1 MKEHPNHRPHDAQAL
16 WVTLQELEAGTIL
29 PEDRVA
35 LVELLGHSHEA
46 QNAYLEYFELS
57 AMIADEAKAH
67 LEQSFLPSATEEQ
80 ENHASSSAIIRM
92 PKALW
97 MAAAAVV
104 IMALFLKLLLSPD
117 AEHPVPT
124 AAMTIEAV
132 PGSQWAIDGGPALA
146 DKLADGSVLRVS
158 SGSVKL
164 HHGSGASLIVQ
175 GPAVVA
181 FPKLNEPVLESGW
194 LWIDSEDDQHPFEVS
209 TAELII
215 HDIGTRFGVHV
226 QDDGSAVLHLI
237 EGQIDAF
244 SRTSQQKLVSL
255 KPENRALAIRG
266 DGETTSLALSP
277 DPFPSFDPL
286 LSKTGNYETTVLGQ
300 SPTGYWK
307 LDDLQKGT
315 MTNLASGGTPGK
327 LSPDA
332 RNDEPGPQGELGFPG
347 FKKEN
352 SAIRFSGKD
361 TWAPLSLGSAP
372 VDNEALFE
380 ENFSS
385 GGNLHKSPPVKTV
398 KDLHWI
404 ATPAF
409 QRNGEIIPPT
419 TGTATLA
426 FTPTNG
432 VIYSLDASFR
442 NLSASST
449 TDDAWVALAFS
460 NGQGISSQIYGRTEN
475 RFLEGQTTGRAWML
489 FRATETTLEH
499 KAILGTTGKSGGLA
513 DQAAWN
519 QWDSGKGGDIDMRII
534 LDTTGGAG
542 HWTASWFAK
551 RPSEKEYRVV
561 RTATELLNE
570 AIDSVGIAVGKPGVA
585 GSVESFSLKAVA
597 AKPQTQ
603 KERLAD
609 APSTLTRRA
618 GAVSMWI
625 KPQHAGAG
633 DQIIWTAGNSPEDDS
648 MHLRITPTGHLRFFM
663 DNDRYDLLLNSDAAL
678 ADNTWQHV
686 AVTWRPDAAEIH
698 LDGEL
703 IGLIENPVAAPP
715 DELTELY
722 FGSGP
727 IGSRFSKLTGTI
739 DEIAVW
745 NRYLSPVEI
754 QQQYQAA
761 TSEIR

>member
-1 MKEHPNHRPHDAQAL
+1 MKEYSNHRPYDVQAL

-35 LVELLGHSHEA
+35 LVELLGHSQEA

-67 LEQSFLPSATEEQ
+67 LEQSMLPSANEEHKNQ
-80 ENHASSSAIIRM
+80 ASSSAIIRM
-92 PKALW
+92 PKTLW

-104 IMALFLKLLLSPD
+104 IMALTLKLLMSPD
-117 AEHPVPT
+117 AEHPVVTP
-124 AAMTIEAV
+124 AMTIEAV
-132 PGSQWAIDGGPALA
+132 PGSQWIIDGKPGQTN
-146 DKLADGSVLRVS
+146 KLAEGSTLRIS

-164 HHGSGASLIVQ
+164 HHESGASLIVQ
-175 GPAVVA
+175 GPAAIA
-181 FPKLNEPVLESGW
+181 FPKLNKPVLESGW
-194 LWIDSEDDQHPFEVS
+194 LWIDTEDDHHPFEVS

-244 SRTSQQKLVSL
+244 SRTSQNKLVSL

-286 LSKTGNYETTVLGQ
+286 LSKTGSYETTVLGQ
-300 SPTGYWK
+300 SPTGYWQ
-307 LDDLQKGT
+307 LDDLQKET
-315 MTNLASGGTPGK
+315 MTNLAMGGTPGR
-327 LSPDA
+327 LSPDT
-332 RNDEPGPQGELGFPG
+332 RNDEPGPQGEFGYSG

-352 SAIRFSGKD
+352 TAIRFSGSD
-361 TWAPLSLGSAP
+361 IWAPLSLGSAP
-372 VDNEALFE
+372 FHNAILFNDE
-380 ENFSS
+380 FSS
-385 GGNLHKSPPVKTV
+385 GGNLHKSRPAKTV
-398 KDLHWI
+398 KDLRWI

-409 QRNGEIIPPT
+409 QRDGEINPST

-426 FTPTNG
+426 FTPVNG
-432 VIYSLDASFR
+432 VVYSLDASFR

-449 TDDAWVALAFS
+449 MDDAWVALAFS
-460 NGQGISSQIYGRTEN
+460 NGQGISSKIYGVTEN

-513 DQAAWN
+513 DEAAWN
-519 QWDSGKGGDIDMRII
+519 QWDSGKGGDIDMRIV

-542 HWTASWFAK
+542 HWTATWFAK
-551 RPSEKEYRVV
+551 RPSETEYTLV

-597 AKPQTQ
+597 AKPQDQ
-603 KERLAD
+603 KQRLAD
-609 APSTLTRRA
+609 APSTLIRRA

-625 KPQHAGAG
+625 KPHHTGNN
-633 DQIIWTAGNSPEDDS
+633 DQVIWTAGNSPENDS
-648 MHLRITPTGHLRFFM
+648 MHLRITPTGYLRFFI
-663 DNDRYDLLLNSDAAL
+663 DNDRYDLLVNSNTAL
-678 ADNTWQHV
+678 AEDTWQHV
-686 AVTWRPDAAEIH
+686 VVTWRPDAAEIH
-698 LDGEL
+698 LDGKL
-703 IGLIENPVAAPP
+703 VGSIENTVPTPP
-715 DELTELY
+715 DELPELY

-727 IGSRFSKLTGTI
+727 IGSRFSNLTGTI

-745 NRYLSPVEI
+745 NRYLSPEEI
-754 QQQYQAA
+754 QRQYQAA